1 MFRFS
6 TLLSFLFDFRQK
18 EAFLEQFSGEMC
30 LKISNEVLTESI
42 RATAEAEIRY
52 VILHNYLTQVFLAIV
67 CHLWLFHVVSL
78 KG

>member
-1 MFRFS
+1 MFKFP
-6 TLLSFLFDFRQK
+6 TPLSFLFNFRQK

-30 LKISNEVLTESI
+30 LKISDEVLTESI

-52 VILHNYLTQVFLAIV
+52 AWLV
-67 CHLWLFHVVSL
+67 CHLWLFYVVVSL

>member
-1 MFRFS
+1 MFKFP

-30 LKISNEVLTESI
+30 LKISDEVLTESI

-52 VILHNYLTQVFLAIV
+52 AWLLSVTFGFFILL
-67 CHLWLFHVVSL
+67 SP
-78 KG
+78 